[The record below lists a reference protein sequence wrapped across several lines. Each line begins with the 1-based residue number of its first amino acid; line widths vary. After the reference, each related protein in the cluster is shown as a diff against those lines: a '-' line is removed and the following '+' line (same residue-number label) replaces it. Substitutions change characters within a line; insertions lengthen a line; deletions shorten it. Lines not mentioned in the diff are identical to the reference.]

1 MTNITTLRPGEHFMF
16 KGFEWICLDPNH
28 TDGGVLAI
36 MALYMTLFLSLL
48 ATSIASTVSSSR
60 ITAVGCGLPHR
71 GIAVAV
77 IPTRTT
83 RSTFAV

>member
-36 MALYMTLFLSLL
+36 MAKPW
-48 ATSIASTVSSSR
+48 
-60 ITAVGCGLPHR
+60 AVGCGLPHR